1 MSFVPLLG
9 LVLASPV
16 VVQALQGAR
25 PVQDALVV
33 WLLGML
39 LAAVGVRLWRAVTTP
54 APQQTLRAVPLP
66 PQEKAPRRRRGD

>member
-54 APQQTLRAVPLP
+54 GPRQTLPTVPLP
-66 PQEKAPRRRRGD
+66 QEQTPRRRRGD